1 MDKLEVVLVTL
12 INRIQGNKGSY
23 KSFSGVIRK
32 QIMKLKNGNC
42 SYLGY
47 RTWRDISILVN
58 RAGRLRDWL

>member
-1 MDKLEVVLVTL
+1 MDKLEIGLITL
-12 INRIQGNKGSY
+12 INRIQGNKESY

-32 QIMKLKNGNC
+32 QIMKLKNC

>member
-1 MDKLEVVLVTL
+1 MDKLEIVLITL
-12 INRIQGNKGSY
+12 INSIQGNKESY

-42 SYLGY
+42 SYLDY
-47 RTWRDISILVN
+47 RIWRDISILVN